1 MLLGA
6 NCAKKVTDYFFKILY
21 HLRIGERRRIHGT
34 EYRIGYIMILERR
47 YFQMADFRLSGA
59 RVINWTAIGFAVLQ
73 SICALAFVL
82 GSAGA
87 LIGFSLLTAFGGLM
101 RVAVAFH
108 ADWIRLPMIG
118 FALVGAL
125 LNLWVLSRLR
135 RLRSNPASAW
145 RRGTIERKQLR
156 REKIQLAVAL
166 ATIVL
171 VVLEAG
177 LHLHYHGHI

>member
-1 MLLGA
+1 MDD
-6 NCAKKVTDYFFKILY
+6 V
-21 HLRIGERRRIHGT
+21 
-34 EYRIGYIMILERR
+34 
-47 YFQMADFRLSGA
+47 RLSEV

-73 SICALAFVL
+73 SVCALAFAL

-87 LIGFSLLTAFGGLM
+87 LIGFSLLTTFSGLM

-118 FALVGAL
+118 IALGGAL
-125 LNLWVLSRLR
+125 LNLWVLSRLH

-145 RRGTIERKQLR
+145 RRGTVDRKQLR

-166 ATIVL
+166 ATIAL

-177 LHLHYHGHI
+177 LHLHNHGHI

>member
-1 MLLGA
+1 MPLGA
-6 NCAKKVTDYFFKILY
+6 NSAEKVTDAIEIFY
-21 HLRIGERRRIHGT
+21 RSAIGEPVRLQGT
-34 EYRIGYIMILERR
+34 RNRIGYIMILERR
-47 YFQMADFRLSGA
+47 YCRMADFRLSGA
-59 RVINWTAIGFAVLQ
+59 RAINWTAISFAVLQ
-73 SICALAFVL
+73 SVCALAFLL

-87 LIGFSLLTAFGGLM
+87 LIGFSLFTAFGGLM

-118 FALVGAL
+118 IALAGAL

-145 RRGTIERKQLR
+145 RRGAIDRKQLR

-166 ATIVL
+166 ATIAL